1 MQNKKSKRDWQVYG
15 LYRKDEEILFLE
27 RVKKTVW
34 NMDAPWKPKTGGRS
48 AFPTKAKVMCAMLK
62 VKFGFDYRSMES
74 HLRSRPDLLEIM
86 GLQKAPSKTVIND
99 SLKRIPISYLRK
111 VNARLTEPIKKRTW
125 LRTARGLAPK
135 GVKPGLTSRQTGTN
149 PKNLT

>member
-15 LYRKDEEILFLE
+15 LCCKDEEILFLE
-27 RVKKTVW
+27 KVKKTVW
-34 NMDAPWKPKTGGRS
+34 NMDAPWKPKTGGRR

-86 GLQKAPSKTVIND
+86 ELQKAPITQPEENAKSPVQLND
-99 SLKRIPISYLRK
+99 IAYWPTGKAICLFYQYLGK
-111 VNARLTEPIKKRTW
+111 
-125 LRTARGLAPK
+125 
-135 GVKPGLTSRQTGTN
+135 
-149 PKNLT
+149 